1 LSAVSPNLYATAFGL
16 AGLAGAWRLAN
27 QFYGT
32 PGWIED
38 ALYLVATA
46 IYPLLVATFA
56 AKLIDQPKAGAM
68 FLGFVML
75 VMITVLMGGIALWSL
90 VALRQGV
97 PALAQRGGLP
107 QVIHC
112 MRWPCSATRCA
123 AACASSKLRNVAPL
137 GTIPDTTA
145 IVSSFLTPTRWV
157 CAGAYE

>member
-1 LSAVSPNLYATAFGL
+1 MPTPTRRPGTATHLRRRLIAVSPNLYATAFGL

-75 VMITVLMGGIALWSL
+75 VMITVLIGGIALWSL

-97 PALAQRGGLP
+97 FLPAGPA
-107 QVIHC
+107 
-112 MRWPCSATRCA
+112 
-123 AACASSKLRNVAPL
+123 
-137 GTIPDTTA
+137 
-145 IVSSFLTPTRWV
+145 
-157 CAGAYE
+157 

>member
-1 LSAVSPNLYATAFGL
+1 MAASTIRATLRPIAGQCRVRYAVFRSGLATSRGTNLGRTHPFSAVPSRRNWPCRVRTINNARPQCTH
-16 AGLAGAWRLAN
+16 
-27 QFYGT
+27 
-32 PGWIED
+32 
-38 ALYLVATA
+38 
-46 IYPLLVATFA
+46 
-56 AKLIDQPKAGAM
+56 
-68 FLGFVML
+68 
-75 VMITVLMGGIALWSL
+75 
-90 VALRQGV
+90 

>member
-1 LSAVSPNLYATAFGL
+1 MPTPTRRPGTATHLRRRLSAVSPNLYATAFGL

-75 VMITVLMGGIALWSL
+75 VMITVLIGGIALWSL
-90 VALRQGV
+90 VARRQGV
-97 PALAQRGGLP
+97 FLPAEPA
-107 QVIHC
+107 
-112 MRWPCSATRCA
+112 
-123 AACASSKLRNVAPL
+123 
-137 GTIPDTTA
+137 
-145 IVSSFLTPTRWV
+145 
-157 CAGAYE
+157 